1 MTEKIAELLFFV
13 LVIALGYLAVHF
25 RLVPSESASFLPPFL
40 MNICYPA
47 LILTSIIHMPLESM
61 LKSGLFSVVATFLI
75 TLLLFFL
82 SKYLFRHQPDK
93 RQAQLRFQLGVGNVI
108 YVSIPL
114 LGAIL
119 GPEFFF
125 VAIMHAVSQD
135 ILIWTLY
142 YPMSLGLAS
151 GQSEKTGLRLL
162 KSPCILAL
170 ILALILRFAGLELPG
185 PVSYTVARLSDM
197 VAPAALVYM
206 GFLLYRYGIFK
217 WARDPIAIKY
227 ALVKTV
233 VIPIAVTA
241 ILLPL
246 TDVLTA
252 VVLGMLFGSSAP
264 TVSIVWAEGHKGDL
278 PLAINCF
285 LSSTLLHILLTLVAG
300 FLLLKT
306 GVLA

>member
-1 MTEKIAELLFFV
+1 
-13 LVIALGYLAVHF
+13 
-25 RLVPSESASFLPPFL
+25 

-82 SKYLFRHQPDK
+82 SKYLFRHQPDN

-142 YPMSLGLAS
+142 YPMSLRS
-151 GQSEKTGLRLL
+151 SVQSNESSWL
-162 KSPCILAL
+162 KHLISPCLLAL
-170 ILALILRFAGLELPG
+170 AAAILIKISGLTLPVFLDNTIARISSLTGPLALLYLGILIKKYGLW
-185 PVSYTVARLSDM
+185 RWIKDRQ
-197 VAPAALVYM
+197 AL
-206 GFLLYRYGIFK
+206 L
-217 WARDPIAIKY
+217 Y
-227 ALVKTV
+227 ALVKTL
-233 VIPIAVTA
+233 AVPLGVL
-241 ILLPL
+241 ILLLPWRNQGAAPFYL
-246 TDVLTA
+246 AL
-252 VVLGMLFGSSAP
+252 LFGSPAP
-264 TVSIVWAEGHKGDL
+264 IMSIIWADDHGGDVAF
-278 PLAINCF
+278 AINCCV
-285 LSSTLLHILLTLVAG
+285 SSTLFGIVLGAVAA
-300 FLLLKT
+300 FLLIGNQL
-306 GVLA
+306 V